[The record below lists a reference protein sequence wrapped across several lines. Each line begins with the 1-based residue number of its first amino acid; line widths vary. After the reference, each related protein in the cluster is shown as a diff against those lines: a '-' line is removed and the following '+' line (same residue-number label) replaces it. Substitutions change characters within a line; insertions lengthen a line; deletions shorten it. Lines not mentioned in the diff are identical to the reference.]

1 MFFSAL
7 KKFDKMRK
15 TSFNA
20 KEYDLSSYEL
30 FELVLNKNIKKG
42 RLYFLE
48 FPMNLILALLS
59 LYSIIK
65 AKIKNI
71 QKVNYF
77 IAYNDQIYDPRT
89 DSYLSKIEHRNFL
102 NIIRTNNFKV
112 SIKAFIKYENVFFHQ
127 SIVYFSRFFL
137 IEKVFSLKEKFLH
150 IHRCNIRKQKIYSFF
165 FKFLKIKKLIMID
178 DYREIQSFL
187 MVCQKL
193 NISSVG
199 IMHARFSKFRV
210 SLKYSYFD
218 KYIVWTQY
226 FKKKLIEINPKYKN
240 KIIINNF
247 RNFKR
252 IKKTRLSHEL
262 RILFFSD
269 HMMDYESVIN
279 YLNQLK
285 NKKIK
290 IFIKLKNNQNENKNF
305 LKYINDNNFVNINVK
320 SVSDAVKKYNP
331 DFFIATNSNVLL
343 EATLYD
349 CFPILLKTKNDYSFD
364 LIKDKVVFQYS
375 DKKDFYSFLKKL
387 KTKKYLLNNIYNKL
401 WKSTN
406 KDLDLKKILS

>member
-1 MFFSAL
+1 
-7 KKFDKMRK
+7 
-15 TSFNA
+15 
-20 KEYDLSSYEL
+20 
-30 FELVLNKNIKKG
+30 
-42 RLYFLE
+42 
-48 FPMNLILALLS
+48 
-59 LYSIIK
+59 
-65 AKIKNI
+65 
-71 QKVNYF
+71 
-77 IAYNDQIYDPRT
+77 
-89 DSYLSKIEHRNFL
+89 
-102 NIIRTNNFKV
+102 
-112 SIKAFIKYENVFFHQ
+112 
-127 SIVYFSRFFL
+127 
-137 IEKVFSLKEKFLH
+137 
-150 IHRCNIRKQKIYSFF
+150 
-165 FKFLKIKKLIMID
+165 
-178 DYREIQSFL
+178 
-187 MVCQKL
+187 
-193 NISSVG
+193 
-199 IMHARFSKFRV
+199 MHSRFSKFRV
-210 SLKYSYFD
+210 SLRYNCFD
-218 KYIVWTQY
+218 QYIVWTQY

-252 IKKTRLSHEL
+252 IKKTRLSNEL

-331 DFFIATNSNVLL
+331 EFFIATNSNVLL

-375 DKKDFYSFLKKL
+375 HKKDFYSFLKKL

>member
-1 MFFSAL
+1 MFLLAL
-7 KKFDKMRK
+7 KKFDKFRK
-15 TSFNA
+15 TRFNK
-20 KEYDLSSYEL
+20 KEYDLSSSDL
-30 FELVLNKNIKKG
+30 FDLALNKNVKKG
-42 RLYFLE
+42 RIYFMDLPLN
-48 FPMNLILALLS
+48 FILLLLS
-59 LYSIIK
+59 LYSITK

-77 IAYNDQIYDPRT
+77 IAFNDEIYDPRT
-89 DSYLSKIEHRNFL
+89 NNYISKIKQEKFL
-102 NIIRTNNFKV
+102 NIIRANSFKI
-112 SIKAFIKYENVFFHQ
+112 SIKAFMKYENVFFHQ
-127 SIVYFSRFFL
+127 SIVYFSRFFF
-137 IEKVFSLKEKFLH
+137 IEKESTIEKKFIH
-150 IHRCNIRKQKIYSFF
+150 IQKCNLRKQKIYLFF
-165 FKFLKIKKLIMID
+165 FKFLNIKKLIMID
-178 DYREIQSFL
+178 DYREMQGFITICKKIKIHS
-187 MVCQKL
+187 
-193 NISSVG
+193 IG
-199 IMHARFSKFRV
+199 IMHSRFSKFRV
-210 SLKYSYFD
+210 SLRYNCFD
-218 KYIVWTQY
+218 QYIVWTQY

-331 DFFIATNSNVLL
+331 EFFIATNSNVLL

>member
-1 MFFSAL
+1 
-7 KKFDKMRK
+7 
-15 TSFNA
+15 
-20 KEYDLSSYEL
+20 
-30 FELVLNKNIKKG
+30 
-42 RLYFLE
+42 
-48 FPMNLILALLS
+48 
-59 LYSIIK
+59 
-65 AKIKNI
+65 
-71 QKVNYF
+71 
-77 IAYNDQIYDPRT
+77 
-89 DSYLSKIEHRNFL
+89 
-102 NIIRTNNFKV
+102 
-112 SIKAFIKYENVFFHQ
+112 
-127 SIVYFSRFFL
+127 
-137 IEKVFSLKEKFLH
+137 
-150 IHRCNIRKQKIYSFF
+150 
-165 FKFLKIKKLIMID
+165 MID

-290 IFIKLKNNQNENKNF
+290 IFIKLKNNQNEKKNF